1 MTGLRT
7 ILIAI
12 DASDEAEEVLEA
24 AASIDPRCGL
34 DYRVI
39 TVVPPMVGGVSGID
53 GMSFAAAWPLRE
65 MEESVVRQSA
75 ENIRERVA
83 AYGIEP
89 KSVSVR
95 IGRPAT
101 EIRAHAERLH
111 ADLIVI
117 GSHGRHGVKGV
128 LLGSTANGVLHNSPC
143 DVLTVRISTVSETA
157 PS

>member
-89 KSVSVR
+89 KSVSV
-95 IGRPAT
+95 
-101 EIRAHAERLH
+101 
-111 ADLIVI
+111 
-117 GSHGRHGVKGV
+117 GSHGRHGVKGA